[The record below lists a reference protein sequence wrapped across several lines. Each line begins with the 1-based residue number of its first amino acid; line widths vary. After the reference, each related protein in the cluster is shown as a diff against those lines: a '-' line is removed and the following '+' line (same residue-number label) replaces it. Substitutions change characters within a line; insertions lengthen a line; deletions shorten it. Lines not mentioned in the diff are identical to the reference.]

1 MLNYIKESERVGNF
15 RQVFEGFLLKFKDV
29 ALAHKKMLAIAIGCV
44 VVLSFSSMIW
54 SVKPVA
60 DVSIEDVM
68 QMADMPLAAAS
79 QRSVIDIPAG
89 VVKTNP
95 FVPYRV
101 LKESSRK
108 VDDVPTYTLIDP
120 PEAINENSDA
130 ARVMDT
136 IVSGILFDK
145 YSPSAILNIEG
156 SDYLVKKGDV
166 VNNYK
171 VLNITQDS
179 VTVKLGSNTYR
190 AGIGEILTEGTIN
203 KNDISNLNNKFGGKK

>member
-29 ALAHKKMLAIAIGCV
+29 ALAHKKMTAIAISGV